1 MQEHIYGYNRNTNLR
16 VIALCCPCE
25 VQDLTD
31 IKTSI
36 LGYSKAQVEELLQNE
51 RVEYE
56 KVLRS
61 QKERIFSLR
70 EENRRISLELEAL
83 KQRES
88 AIAAAL
94 VDARAKA
101 EAIVNDT
108 RQKLVHEEAQRK
120 AEMANITQAAEKA
133 RAVLKQ
139 VAQEAVDAVYGMR
152 ENLEGVRKKIRLDD
166 EEEPTKPVTV
176 VETPRVIEVP
186 PSPSQKAIDASPW
199 EQYRLS

>member
-1 MQEHIYGYNRNTNLR
+1 MTE
-16 VIALCCPCE
+16 
-25 VQDLTD
+25 

-36 LGYSKAQVEELLQNE
+36 LGYSKAQVEELLQKE

-108 RQKLVHEEAQRK
+108 RQKLVREEAQRK
-120 AEMANITQAAEKA
+120 AEMASITHAAEKA
-133 RAVLKQ
+133 REVLKQ

-152 ENLEGVRKKIRLDD
+152 ENLESVRSKIKVND
-166 EEEPTKPVTV
+166 EGQVKKPVTV
-176 VETPRVIEVP
+176 IETPRVIEVP
-186 PSPSQKAIDASPW
+186 PSPPQQTIEAGPW